1 MGQAIVLT
9 GMVLSAIPVGEYD
22 RRIVLLTKE
31 RGKVA
36 AFARGARRPGNQ
48 LMAAGSPFSFGQFEA
63 YEGRSSYTVV
73 KADISH
79 YFRELAADLEGA
91 YYGFY
96 FLEVADYYARENADE
111 IHMLKLLYRSLQALE
126 SGKFDYCLVRRVF
139 ELKAMAINGEG
150 PNVFSC
156 LKCGKEEGLRW
167 FHVESGGVFCEAC
180 GKERQFQRIGRRED
194 ARERAS
200 QDRRQ
205 AYYLGDSVLYAMQYI
220 LSSSIEK
227 LYSFALS
234 APVLEALGQAVD
246 AHMQHYI
253 GRKFHALA
261 VLGENA
267 GFAANAVKGFEI
279 PPEKGNRQLQ

>member
-1 MGQAIVLT
+1 MGRTIVLT

-22 RRIVLLTKE
+22 RRIILLTKE

-48 LMAAGSPFSFGQFEA
+48 LMAAGSPFSFGRFEA

-79 YFRELAADLEGA
+79 YFQELAADLEGA

-96 FLEVADYYARENADE
+96 FLEMADYYTRENADE
-111 IHMLKLLYRSLQALE
+111 IHMLKLLYRSLQAVE
-126 SGKFDYCLVRRVF
+126 SRKFEYRLVRRVF
-139 ELKAMAINGEG
+139 ELKAMAVNGEG

-156 LKCGKEEGLRW
+156 LKCGKEEELRW
-167 FHVESGGVFCEAC
+167 FHVESGGIFCEAC
-180 GKERQFQRIGRRED
+180 GKGQQFQRIGGQGNGVGSG
-194 ARERAS
+194 S
-200 QDRRQ
+200 QDMRK
-205 AYYLGDSVLYAMQYI
+205 AYYLGESVLYAMQFI

-234 APVLEALGQAVD
+234 APVLEELEQVVD
-246 AHMQHYI
+246 AHMRHYI
-253 GRKFHALA
+253 DRKFHALT
-261 VLGENA
+261 VLEENV
-267 GFAANAVKGFEI
+267 GFAANAVKGIF
-279 PPEKGNRQLQ
+279 PP